1 MAAPVLALDGTAIAA
16 LSISGPTARLT
27 SDRITGLAPLL
38 VEEAR
43 ALAAR
48 LGHVNDARGAA

>member
-1 MAAPVLALDGTAIAA
+1 MAAPVLAADATALAA

-27 SDRITGLAPLL
+27 PDRIAQLAPLL
-38 VEEAR
+38 VEEAG

-48 LGHVNDARGAA
+48 LGHATDARGAA

>member
-1 MAAPVLALDGTAIAA
+1 MAAPVLATTGDAIAA

-27 SDRITGLAPLL
+27 SDRIAQLAPLL
-38 VEEAR
+38 VEEAD

-48 LGHVNDARGAA
+48 LGHHTDARGAA